1 MKTKKVIKVVL
12 MLILSIIMLTSYTT
26 TVEARPAPE
35 DSMPPPSSSSS
46 SSAGT
51 INPDNFKPSGLTASD
66 YYTPFKFAGNILT
79 PIITVGVVISVT
91 MVMVLG
97 MKYMLGSVEEK
108 AEYKKSMIPMLVG
121 AILLFTS
128 STIVGII
135 YGIMQNFE

>member
-12 MLILSIIMLTSYTT
+12 MLILAIIILTSCTT

-35 DSMPPPSSSSS
+35 DTMRPSSSSS
-46 SSAGT
+46 HSTGT
-51 INPDNFKPSGLTASD
+51 INPDDFKPNGLTASD
-66 YYTPFKFAGNILT
+66 YYTPFKFAGNILA
-79 PIITVGVVISVT
+79 PIITVGVVISIT

-97 MKYMLGSVEEK
+97 MKYMLGSVEQK

-121 AILLFTS
+121 AILLFAS

-135 YGIMQNFE
+135 YGIMQNFK

>member
-12 MLILSIIMLTSYTT
+12 MLVLAIMMLTACTT

-35 DSMPPPSSSSS
+35 DSMPPSSSSS
-46 SSAGT
+46 SGT
-51 INPDNFKPSGLTASD
+51 INPDNYKPSGLTASD

-79 PIITVGVVISVT
+79 PIITVGVVISIT

-108 AEYKKSMIPMLVG
+108 AEYKKSMIPMLIG

-135 YGIMQNFE
+135 FSIMQNFE

>member
-1 MKTKKVIKVVL
+1 MKTKKVIKVIL
-12 MLILSIIMLTSYTT
+12 MLVLAIIMLTACTT

-35 DSMPPPSSSSS
+35 DTMKPSSSSTQ
-46 SSAGT
+46 SAGT

-79 PIITVGVVISVT
+79 PIITIGVVISIT

-108 AEYKKSMIPMLVG
+108 AEYKKSMVPMLVG

-135 YGIMQNFE
+135 YGIMESFK

>member
-12 MLILSIIMLTSYTT
+12 MLVLAIIMLTACTT

-35 DSMPPPSSSSS
+35 DSMPPSSSSS
-46 SSAGT
+46 SGT
-51 INPDNFKPSGLTASD
+51 INPDNYKPSGLTASD

-79 PIITVGVVISVT
+79 PIITVGVVISIT

-108 AEYKKSMIPMLVG
+108 AEYKKSMIPML
-121 AILLFTS
+121 TS

-135 YGIMQNFE
+135 FSIMQNFE